1 MSGGKKKKGD
11 EESQKKLENV
21 SRWEDVK
28 VVIAMVLLA
37 AIAIVVVVLKY
48 LVMYTEV
55 QYLPILCSNFVN
67 SLILMFQ
74 LSNPWSSKKDPR

>member
-55 QYLPILCSNFVN
+55 QYLPILCSNFVS